1 MYERILVPTD
11 GSDWAMAAANHAFAL
26 ATLGDAT
33 VYALS
38 VVDLRHFEDNLV
50 ETPVDDDISIADQ
63 TAQAAVDHV
72 EQVGTEAGCRVR
84 AHVER
89 GIPHENVLQ
98 FIDEHDI
105 DLVVMGTHGR
115 TGLQRY
121 LVGSVT
127 ERVLRGSS
135 VPVLTTHL
143 DGGRLP
149 TYEHLLVPTDGS
161 EGARHALDH
170 AVDIATAAGARVSV
184 LSVVDSRAFTGGF
197 ETGPTLP
204 DIREQLEQYAQ
215 DAVDALQTHA
225 SDAGVD
231 VEGAV
236 TVGLPADEI
245 TSYAEEHDADL
256 VVMGTHGRT
265 GLERFILGSV
275 TERVVR
281 TAETPIL
288 AVRSKQSS
296 ESRGL

>member
-1 MYERILVPTD
+1 MYDRILVPTD
-11 GSDWAMAAANHAFAL
+11 GSDWAMAAANQAFAL
-26 ATLGDAT
+26 AKLGDAT

-38 VVDLRHFEDNLV
+38 VVDLRHFEDDLV
-50 ETPVDDDISIADQ
+50 GTPVEDELSIADQ
-63 TAQAAVDHV
+63 TAQAAADHV

-84 AHVER
+84 TYVQR
-89 GIPHENVLQ
+89 GIPHENILQ
-98 FIDEHDI
+98 FVGDHDI
-105 DLVVMGTHGR
+105 DLVAMGTHGR

-127 ERVLRGSS
+127 ERVLRRSS

-143 DGGRLP
+143 DGGQLP

-161 EGARHALDH
+161 EGARNALDH
-170 AVDIATAAGARVSV
+170 AIDIATAAGARVTV

-204 DIREQLEQYAQ
+204 DIREQLETYAE
-215 DAVDALQTHA
+215 DAVDALQTHVSEA
-225 SDAGVD
+225 NVD

-245 TSYAEEHDADL
+245 TSYAEDHDADL
-256 VVMGTHGRT
+256 VVVGTHGRS
-265 GLERFILGSV
+265 GLERLILGSV

-281 TAETPIL
+281 TSETPVL
-288 AVRSKQSS
+288 AVTPKRT
-296 ESRGL
+296 